1 MRLADSAWPIRSS
14 GHGVLETSIARRYF
28 RRLARLRDPV
38 LPLTVGV
45 LHEIVD
51 RLAGRLDTERF
62 RQARVHQDTGA
73 ACRLRASS
81 DLLKSAAAL
90 TANQQL
96 LLQRSAESWTL
107 RAAMLERME
116 KSFEKRR
123 ALDEASHNYEI
134 EHAGS

>member
-1 MRLADSAWPIRSS
+1 MRLLTDSLDVSTPSAS
-14 GHGVLETSIARRYF
+14 GKRGFTK
-28 RRLARLRDPV
+28 
-38 LPLTVGV
+38 
-45 LHEIVD
+45 
-51 RLAGRLDTERF
+51 
-62 RQARVHQDTGA
+62 DTGA

-134 EHAGS
+134 EHAGT